1 MDAYGWSAVFVRMDK
16 KTVASDLGFT
26 VRRDDVYTL
35 SYHEGD
41 HVFKFG
47 LELSGKPEEYNFIL
61 YTDSSISRTWQPP
74 YEKEEVSAEK
84 KREIIDRVLAAVKFM
99 EKKALVV

>member
-1 MDAYGWSAVFVRMDK
+1 MDK

-35 SYHEGD
+35 TYHKGD

-47 LELSGKPEEYNFIL
+47 LEVSGVPQYDFL
-61 YTDSSISRTWQPP
+61 FYPDSSISRTWQPP
-74 YEKEEVSAEK
+74 FDKETVSAEEK
-84 KREIIDRVLAAVKFM
+84 QEIIDRVLAAVKFM
-99 EKKALVV
+99 GQNAMVVRKH